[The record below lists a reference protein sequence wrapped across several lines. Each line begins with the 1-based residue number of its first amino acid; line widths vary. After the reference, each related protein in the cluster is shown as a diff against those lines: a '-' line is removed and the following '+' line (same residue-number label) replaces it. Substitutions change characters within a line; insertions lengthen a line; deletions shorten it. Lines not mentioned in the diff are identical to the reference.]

1 MEVRYHREMKQN
13 YLTITAEEGTE
24 PNYEI
29 RMLAGNT
36 IEGLLRFRIRKT
48 DGRCQFCYEITSRQP
63 LGRLLD
69 TRTLGAEQ
77 IRNLLLGIAKT
88 LAEMENYLLEEG
100 RIWLDPEFI
109 YVDPETF
116 RPALCLVPGREGD
129 FPREFSGFL
138 QYLLGKVDHQDK
150 EAVILAYGLYRE
162 SLKDNYGLERLLP
175 SLLRELAPEEPEKED
190 AGEEGP
196 EPDSRPAADS
206 RSEPLASA
214 EPENGRAV
222 LTGHRGFL
230 AKTMLLL
237 AGEAAALWLW
247 RGTEGLLAAGPWVLA
262 LTAAGAG
269 AVLAAGW
276 RKKKRGSEKKTW
288 QPEEERWQLL
298 FQPEEGNDTEEKPA
312 EREPA
317 AEPADEK
324 AGPAQEA
331 DSHTV
336 LLWSR
341 TEEETRS
348 LVSLDRREASIDL
361 AYFPFLIGK
370 QENLS
375 DYVLSRNTVSR
386 LHVRIDQEED
396 RYYLTDLNSTN
407 GTWVNG
413 RKLEANE
420 RTELAAGDEVS
431 IAELK
436 FRFR

>member
-1 MEVRYHREMKQN
+1 M
-13 YLTITAEEGTE
+13 
-24 PNYEI
+24 
-29 RMLAGNT
+29 
-36 IEGLLRFRIRKT
+36 
-48 DGRCQFCYEITSRQP
+48 
-63 LGRLLD
+63 
-69 TRTLGAEQ
+69 
-77 IRNLLLGIAKT
+77 
-88 LAEMENYLLEEG
+88 
-100 RIWLDPEFI
+100 
-109 YVDPETF
+109 
-116 RPALCLVPGREGD
+116 
-129 FPREFSGFL
+129 
-138 QYLLGKVDHQDK
+138 
-150 EAVILAYGLYRE
+150 
-162 SLKDNYGLERLLP
+162 
-175 SLLRELAPEEPEKED
+175 
-190 AGEEGP
+190 
-196 EPDSRPAADS
+196 
-206 RSEPLASA
+206 
-214 EPENGRAV
+214 
-222 LTGHRGFL
+222 
-230 AKTMLLL
+230 
-237 AGEAAALWLW
+237 
-247 RGTEGLLAAGPWVLA
+247 LA

-276 RKKKRGSEKKTW
+276 RKKKRGSEKKTR
-288 QPEEERWQLL
+288 QLEEERWQLL

-312 EREPA
+312 ERESA

-324 AGPAQEA
+324 AGLAQEA

-361 AYFPFLIGK
+361 VYFPFLIGK

-386 LHVRIDQEED
+386 LHVRIDQEGD